1 MKKVNKEDIFNKI
14 LVNCKE
20 IYIIESTLQDVL
32 VYKAG
37 VVIDVFLTKK
47 VLFSQV
53 GVTSK
58 FANSMI
64 FKNFEYFDDFK

>member
-1 MKKVNKEDIFNKI
+1 MKVNKEDIFNKI

-37 VVIDVFLTKK
+37 AVIYVFLT
-47 VLFSQV
+47 
-53 GVTSK
+53 
-58 FANSMI
+58 
-64 FKNFEYFDDFK
+64 